1 MKRTGFLFVALLSFA
16 VRLDAAPRWSR
27 LDTPNFIV
35 IGTSGE
41 SKLREVGKQFE
52 GFREALTSL
61 LSSAVTSTPVPTV
74 VLVFPDDKTFEPF
87 KPVYNGKPVDVGGLF
102 MPRSAVNYILLGPD
116 HGMEQLRPVFHEYT
130 HLMASNVAPS
140 LPVWLNEGLAE
151 YYSTF
156 EMDKEGRTVLF
167 GKPIAEHY
175 QELSQ
180 GPWMPVDALLAVA
193 HDSPEYN
200 EGSRRGVF
208 YAESWMLVHMLLNG
222 QTDRRQAFAAYL
234 HELDA
239 SVAPKDAWQHSFG
252 RDDINRALREYA
264 MRRIVMMRQYK
275 ISDQIVRAS
284 GLAVPIS
291 AADVECTMGEV
302 LAAQRKTA
310 PAVQHF
316 DRALAAVP
324 GSARAIVGKAMAED
338 RAPTLAA
345 TPDASSDWFSDYM
358 VGSGILESRQ
368 TPDLASSAA
377 ARAALARAA
386 AVRSDVANLQVLLAM
401 AAQRTQADAALSVD
415 ALLKAHAA
423 APVRDDYSIFLARAL
438 ARAGRFADARGVL
451 GTVMAHPHQ
460 PGARDFAVAT
470 MKQIV
475 TAEQFV
481 SRGSKASD
489 AIPPDVPA
497 TDGPPQPEPVR
508 WVFRELK
515 EGEKRTEG
523 QLERIECGAK
533 GVAFLVRTGDGVV
546 RFHADAFD
554 RVEFIT
560 YRTDLEGNVSCG
572 ARTPADRVYVS
583 WTPGEP
589 DGIAVA
595 VEFLPAGMK

>member
-1 MKRTGFLFVALLSFA
+1 MKRTGLLILT
-16 VRLDAAPRWSR
+16 VLTLVMRLDAAPKWSR
-27 LDTPNFIV
+27 LDTPNFII

-41 SKLREVGKQFE
+41 SSLRETGRQFE
-52 GFREALTSL
+52 GFREALTRL

-102 MPRSAVNYILLGPD
+102 MPRSAVNYILLGPN

-130 HLMASNVAPS
+130 HLMVSNVAPS
-140 LPVWLNEGLAE
+140 LPVWMNEGIAE

-156 EMDKEGRTVLF
+156 EMDRDGRTVLF
-167 GKPIAEHY
+167 GKPIAAHY

-180 GPWMPVDALLAVA
+180 GSWMPLDALLAVA

-222 QTDRRQAFAAYL
+222 QTDRRQAFTAYL

-239 SVAPKDAWQHSFG
+239 GVAPKDAWQHSFG
-252 RDDINRALREYA
+252 REDIYRALHEYA
-264 MRRIVMMRQYK
+264 TRRVVTMRQYK
-275 ISDQIVRAS
+275 PSDQIVRAS
-284 GLAVPIS
+284 GVAVPIS
-291 AADVECTMGEV
+291 AADVECTMAEV
-302 LAAQRKTA
+302 LAAQRKTT

-316 DRALAAVP
+316 DRALAAAP
-324 GSARAIVGKAMAED
+324 GSARAIVGKATAED
-338 RAPTLAA
+338 RAPTVAGAPEA
-345 TPDASSDWFSDYM
+345 TSDWFSDYM
-358 VGSGILESRQ
+358 VGSEILESRQ
-368 TPDLASSAA
+368 TPDAASIDA
-377 ARAALARAA
+377 ARAALTRAA
-386 AVRSDVANLQVLLAM
+386 AVRGDIPNLQVLLAM
-401 AAQRTQADAALSVD
+401 AAQRARADAAVSVD

-451 GTVMAHPHQ
+451 GSVMAHPHQ
-460 PGARDFAVAT
+460 QGARDFAMAT

-475 TAEQFV
+475 AAEQFV

-497 TDGPPQPEPVR
+497 TDGPPPPARVR

-515 EGEKRTEG
+515 DGEQRTDG
-523 QLERIECGAK
+523 RLERIECAGTR
-533 GVAFLVRTGDGVV
+533 VDFLVRTEDSVV
-546 RFHADAFD
+546 RFHADSFD
-554 RVEFIT
+554 RVEFIS
-560 YRTDLEGNVSCG
+560 YRTDLQGTVSCG
-572 ARTPADRVYVS
+572 ARTPADHVYVS
-583 WTPGEP
+583 WTPAEP

-595 VEFLPAGMK
+595 IEFLPKEQ